1 MKDYT
6 TGPSIFE
13 TAQSEIRS
21 VPAGAPANGQDEPL
35 RWTIAPWKIALDR
48 DGNPTKIL
56 ALSRKICS
64 YEYGTTTWDYSSDD
78 AAYWWLKGLRV
89 LPRHL
94 SAAMQE
100 WLRGRICSRKSG
112 LIVVDVD
119 ARDLAPGFF
128 QSTGIPESPYR
139 VSTWRGDHYYYN
151 GRGLAPDDFPV
162 HGPVSCG
169 DIISAGFVPEPGCP
183 HPKGGR
189 YELPSAGK
197 LPKWLPE
204 YTGGVRA
211 DREAMGRHGGGSYEH
226 TEGPGR
232 NNELY
237 RLKRELF
244 FGHGLDEDDPELAR
258 RIFAFNQTFTV
269 PLSKAEVNATV
280 LKIKGWARRSA
291 RQQVSAA
298 LGHEGGG
305 PEDVPAGQEGK
316 QVGRPRAEVRELETA
331 EPESEPPATPG
342 IVAPIGEGGSSIGA
356 TTGFPDGSRR
366 ACEDLIRD
374 PVLVRELL
382 RDSWDETGRKLGEGN
397 DWDGSPRLC
406 HEAYDHHL
414 LRWADG
420 ADIRVADMEPAH
432 VRWLERPGL
441 FVGSRVKPKYVQFI
455 RLEGDLVVPQ
465 DTALK
470 DPGPEYPGWDDETQ
484 QPCEGR
490 RCGWRTRAAVLEAV
504 QSGKAVDR
512 PAICEL
518 LNTKACR
525 EANRELDLCGCKGF
539 KRKQID
545 KCVERL
551 IHDGEL
557 YVVEE
562 AVQYWRNRCWNTVP
576 AVLAVPEVPEELPA
590 APELDGEDE
599 PTEKNRIVAVWYRQQ
614 VKKFCRAARNKRG
627 RQQERGTPQGEG
639 TGRPAMQGRER
650 DPVQRAQGPR
660 HRRPA
665 SP

>member
-1 MKDYT
+1 MT
-6 TGPSIFE
+6 TTISE
-13 TAQSEIRS
+13 TEPSEIRLGPAPGARYDLDS
-21 VPAGAPANGQDEPL
+21 GLMFTAIPWHAGHDGAKVPSLPAGFHYRDFAYGRPAV
-35 RWTIAPWKIALDR
+35 PWSQWVPNDQTGYVTSFESGVIVIDIDKPGA
-48 DGNPTKIL
+48 
-56 ALSRKICS
+56 
-64 YEYGTTTWDYSSDD
+64 
-78 AAYWWLKGLRV
+78 V
-89 LPRHL
+89 
-94 SAAMQE
+94 E
-100 WLRGRICSRKSG
+100 WLES
-112 LIVVDVD
+112 L
-119 ARDLAPGFF
+119 
-128 QSTGIPESPYR
+128 GI
-139 VSTWRGDHYYYN
+139 D
-151 GRGLAPDDFPV
+151 
-162 HGPVSCG
+162 
-169 DIISAGFVPEPGCP
+169 
-183 HPKGGR
+183 
-189 YELPSAGK
+189 
-197 LPKWLPE
+197 LPE
-204 YTGGVRA
+204 TAEVSS
-211 DREAMGRHGGGSYEH
+211 GRHGGRHLVFDGRHLSRDQWPKQRNYLGLVDIKSHGFVAAPGAFHPSGRRYKLTRAMSPAPWNPEWTRLLDEAWAAMDRGTGGSYERAV
-226 TEGPGR
+226 GWGR
-232 NNELY
+232 NCELY
-237 RLKRELF
+237 EYKRTLF
-244 FGHGLDEDDPELAR
+244 FGCGLDEDDPELAR
-258 RIFAFNQTFTV
+258 RIFARNQLFDP
-269 PLSKAEVNATV
+269 PLSKAEIRDTI
-280 LKIKGWARRSA
+280 LQHKGWKRRLPLAVMRDAAEERLGDAELQEYKARMA
-291 RQQVSAA
+291 EAFGQA
-298 LGHEGGG
+298 EGAQDGS
-305 PEDVPAGQEGK
+305 AGQGGK
-316 QVGRPRAEVRELETA
+316 QFGRPRAEVRQLGMA
-331 EPESEPPATPG
+331 EPESEPPATQG
-342 IVAPIGEGGSSIGA
+342 VVAPTEEGSSSSGA

-484 QPCEGR
+484 RPCEGR

-525 EANRELDLCGCKGF
+525 EANPELDLCGCKGF

-576 AVLAVPEVPEELPA
+576 AVLAVPEVPEEPPA

-599 PTEKNRIVAVWYRQQ
+599 PTENNRIVAVWYRQH

-650 DPVQRAQGPR
+650 DPVQCSQERH